1 LWTKQLLDVISGNPE
16 NPRDAA
22 LSVEKCLII
31 LSALQATE

>member
-1 LWTKQLLDVISGNPE
+1 LWTNQLLDRFPENPE

-22 LSVEKCLII
+22 LSGEKCPII